1 MNILS
6 DMVMPADIAAQNS
19 VREKAM
25 HGWLRTV
32 IICSVT
38 ALTGCQTIN
47 DVSSQMGDLFSSLT
61 SEDQPAGTPAPT
73 DRKATAAAS
82 VIEPRMLSGTIRPE
96 LVYSGDSF
104 TLDGSEV
111 SLFGIDAL
119 EALQTCGKEEQDLP
133 CGEMARNALIGFTAG
148 QTVTCI
154 PVYNSSAE
162 KAWISQCTVGDFNLS
177 SAMIQSGFA
186 TISKDPSLI
195 LSDQQALARQQKRGM
210 WGTRFEMPASWRSM
224 HPTAIF
230 SPRQN

>member
-1 MNILS
+1 
-6 DMVMPADIAAQNS
+6 
-19 VREKAM
+19 M

-38 ALTGCQTIN
+38 ALTGCQTIS

-61 SEDQPAGTPAPT
+61 NEDQPATIPAST
-73 DRKATAAAS
+73 DRKATPVTS
-82 VIEPRMLSGTIRPE
+82 VEPRMLSGTVRPE
-96 LVYSGDSF
+96 FVHSGDSF

-119 EALQTCGKEEQDLP
+119 EALQTCEKENQNLP

-154 PVYNSSAE
+154 PVYYSSAE
-162 KAWISQCTVGDFNLS
+162 KAWISQCTIGDFNLS

-195 LSDQQALARQQKRGM
+195 LSDQQALARHQKRGM